1 MNNINDKNIKN
12 VASKANINIDELK
25 KATENGNIDDF
36 IDKKLSPEA
45 SKKIKQ
51 ILSDKSATDKL
62 LQTPQAKE
70 LLNKLMNK

>member
-1 MNNINDKNIKN
+1 MNN
-12 VASKANINIDELK
+12 NINIDELK
-25 KATENGNIDDF
+25 QAVQNGKVDDF

-45 SKKIKQ
+45 SKKVKQ

-70 LLNKLMNK
+70 LFNKLMNK